1 MPRGNTD
8 AASVKAPQDTPQAS
22 GRALM
27 SRRTFLWVTGTA
39 GLGLAVGVGL
49 GAPRALRFI
58 RNRRPAPPL
67 GAEGWVEISPEGDV
81 RVRCNATE
89 MGQGAWSALAQLV
102 TEELEADWSRVSV
115 AMAPVER
122 PFNGPRNY
130 GTGGSYTVRSQFDT
144 MRRIGAAARVLLVE
158 AAARRWG
165 VGATECFA
173 RAGRITHT
181 PTGRS
186 LGFGEVAADAATLS
200 PPTDPPLK
208 AREAWQVIGRSL
220 PRAEVPSKID
230 GTALFGPD
238 IRMPGLR
245 FATIAHCPVPG
256 GSLRAVDDTPAR
268 AVAGVE
274 DVMKLADAVV
284 VVANATWPAFQGL
297 KQLDPQW
304 DPGANARDSSEGAH
318 AALLAAVEGGTA
330 KPVAEG
336 SEAKQSAEK
345 ASGLFTAA
353 ASRLSATYR
362 VPLLAH
368 AQLEP
373 MNATAWFH
381 DGVLE
386 IWAPTQKQAI
396 LRQEIAK
403 ALSLPIEKVRIHT
416 PLVGGGFG
424 RRLQNDYAIE
434 AARVAHASKHP
445 VQVLWTREEDFR
457 RGIFRPSAAARL
469 QAAFGSSGEL
479 LAMRSD
485 VASLGEGT
493 RMEGLEVPP
502 YRLPAY
508 AAHHAA
514 VLSGIRTGSW
524 RSVDLSENAF
534 FLESFI
540 DECALHARRDPLDF
554 RLALLAAGSRERRV
568 LEAVA
573 ELAGWRTRAA
583 GGRHLGLA
591 FCAGFGSFC
600 ALVAEAFV
608 EAGRVRIGRYFA
620 ATDCGTAVN
629 PRGVVAQVEGAIV
642 MALSAALAE
651 EITVKEGRVVET
663 GYGSYPILPIGLSP
677 EIVVRVLDTPGARVG
692 GVGELAVPPT
702 APAAANAV
710 HAATGI
716 RVRSLPLWKDPQ
728 VKWHG
733 AP

>member
-1 MPRGNTD
+1 
-8 AASVKAPQDTPQAS
+8 
-22 GRALM
+22 M
-27 SRRTFLWVTGTA
+27 SRRTFLWVAGTA
-39 GLGLAVGVGL
+39 ALGLAVGVGV
-49 GAPRALRFI
+49 GAPRAMRYL
-58 RNRRPAPPL
+58 RNRQPAPPL
-67 GAEGWVEISPEGDV
+67 GAAGWVEISPRGDV
-81 RVRCNATE
+81 LVRCNATE
-89 MGQGAWSALAQLV
+89 MGQGAWTALAQLV
-102 TEELEADWSRVSV
+102 AEELEADWSRVSV

-144 MRRIGAAARVLLVE
+144 MRRVGAATRVLLVE

-165 VGATECFA
+165 VSAGECA
-173 RAGRITHT
+173 AMAGRIAHA

-200 PPTDPPLK
+200 PPKDPPLK
-208 AREAWQVIGRSL
+208 PREKWQVIGRTL

-230 GTALFGPD
+230 GKALYGPD
-238 IRMPGLR
+238 IRLPGMR

-256 GSLRAVDDTPAR
+256 GSLRAVDAAPAR
-268 AVAGVE
+268 AIAGVE
-274 DVMKLADAVV
+274 DVVKLGDAVV
-284 VVANATWPAFQGL
+284 VVANGTWPALQGL

-304 DPGANARDSSEGAH
+304 EEGPNARDSSEAAY
-318 AALLAAVEGGTA
+318 AALVAAVEGGGT

-336 SEAKQSAEK
+336 NEAKQSAEK
-345 ASGLFTAA
+345 ASGLLQAG
-353 ASRLSATYR
+353 ASKLAATYR

-396 LRQEIAK
+396 LRQELSR
-403 ALSLPIEKVRIHT
+403 ALGLPLEQVRIHT

-457 RGIFRPSAAARL
+457 RGLFRPSSAARL
-469 QAAFGSSGEL
+469 QAAFGPSGEL
-479 LAMRSD
+479 LAMRAD
-485 VASLGEGT
+485 VSSLGEGT
-493 RMEGLEVPP
+493 RMEGLETPP

-514 VLSGIRTGSW
+514 VPSGIRTGSW

-534 FLESFI
+534 FLESFL

-554 RLALLAAGSRERRV
+554 RVSLLAAGSRERRV

-573 ELAGWRTRAA
+573 ELSGWSARAA
-583 GGRHLGLA
+583 AGRHLGLA

-608 EAGRVRIGRYFA
+608 EAGRVRIGRFYA
-620 ATDCGTAVN
+620 AADCGTAVN
-629 PRGVVAQVEGAIV
+629 PGGVAIQVEGAIV

-651 EITVKEGRVVET
+651 EITVKAGRVVES
-663 GYGSYPILPIGLSP
+663 GYGSYPLLPIGHAP
-677 EIVVRVLDTPGARVG
+677 EITVRVLDSPGAPIG

-710 HAATGI
+710 HAATGV
-716 RVRSLPLWKDPQ
+716 RVRTLPLRKDAR

>member
-1 MPRGNTD
+1 MSRGKAD
-8 AASVKAPQDTPQAS
+8 AAPATAPQVGPPAA
-22 GRALM
+22 GRAPM
-27 SRRTFLWVTGTA
+27 SRRTFLWVAGTA
-39 GLGLAVGVGL
+39 GLGLAVGAGL
-49 GAPRALRFI
+49 GAPRVLRYL
-58 RNRRPAPPL
+58 RDRRPAPPL
-67 GAEGWVEISPEGDV
+67 GAGGWVEISPEGDV
-81 RVRCNATE
+81 RVLCNATE

-102 TEELEADWSRVSV
+102 TEELEADWSRVTV

-122 PFNGPRNY
+122 AFNGPRNY

-144 MRRIGAAARVLLVE
+144 MRRIGAAARMLLVE

-165 VGATECFA
+165 VGAGECVA
-173 RAGRITHT
+173 KAGRITHAT
-181 PTGRS
+181 SGRS
-186 LGFGEVAADAATLS
+186 LGFGEVAAEAATLS
-200 PPTDPPLK
+200 PPADPPLK

-220 PRAEVPSKID
+220 PRAEVPSKVD
-230 GTALFGPD
+230 GKSPFGPD
-238 IRMPGLR
+238 IRLPGLR
-245 FATIAHCPVPG
+245 FATIAHCPAPG
-256 GSLRAVDDTPAR
+256 GSLRDVDAAPAR
-268 AVAGVE
+268 AVDGVE
-274 DVMKLADAVV
+274 DVVKLADAVV

-297 KQLDPQW
+297 KRLDPQW
-304 DPGANARDSSEGAH
+304 DPGPNARDSSEAAH

-345 ASGLFTAA
+345 ASGLLAA
-353 ASRLSATYR
+353 AGSRLAATYR

-403 ALSLPIEKVRIHT
+403 ALGLPIDKVRIHT

-469 QAAFGSSGEL
+469 QAAFGPSGEL
-479 LAMRSD
+479 LAMRAD

-514 VLSGIRTGSW
+514 VASGIRTGSW

-534 FLESFI
+534 FLESFV

-554 RLALLAAGSRERRV
+554 RLDLLAAGSRERRV
-568 LEAVA
+568 LEAAA
-573 ELAGWRTRAA
+573 ELSGWKSRQA

-608 EAGRVRIGRYFA
+608 EAGRVRIGRCFA
-620 ATDCGTAVN
+620 AVDCGIAVN

-677 EIVVRVLDTPGARVG
+677 EIVVRVLDTPGAPVG

-710 HAATGI
+710 HAATGL
-716 RVRSLPLWKDPQ
+716 RVRALPLWKDPQ